1 MTVVEYQ
8 QGYIDM
14 MVEDKSK
21 ETTVELGEEVEFG
34 EELNKNLTNAIFK
47 LNPAALE
54 REDNDTSLVEFYQ
67 IAEKWLKLKFKKSEK
82 TWVIEKD
89 AFASKASQALA
100 KVVDDEKLK
109 DAITEQVTKLN
120 QDDGSSS
127 EAKIPAQV
135 ELQWWTSGVGE
146 MSEGSV
152 ASLCKKIWTGL
163 ATDGAWRSALEDK
176 ITDQNIS
183 RDIYHS
189 LVNPFKQ
196 DGTQCK
202 DGEFVVVAKPYRSCW
217 YTEGNYVPGSSV
229 QIWHRA
235 IDPIA
240 WFGKQVAEK
249 PKTLT
254 SYDSPDVALEPPT
267 KELKEATLAEDEAFG
282 YAK

>member
-1 MTVVEYQ
+1 
-8 QGYIDM
+8 M
-14 MVEDKSK
+14 MAEDNNKNNMA
-21 ETTVELGEEVEFG
+21 ELGEEVEFG

-54 REDNDTSLVEFYQ
+54 REDKETPFVELYQ

-89 AFASKASQALA
+89 SFASKASQSLT
-100 KVVDDEKLK
+100 KVVVDKKLK
-109 DAITEQVTKLN
+109 DAIAEQVTNLN

-127 EAKIPAQV
+127 ESKIQAQI
-135 ELQWWTSGVGE
+135 ELQWWTSDVGE
-146 MSEGSV
+146 MSKEDAS
-152 ASLCKKIWTGL
+152 SLCKKIWDNL
-163 ATDGAWRSALEDK
+163 VVDGAWKLAIEDK

-183 RDIYHS
+183 RDIYNS

-202 DGEFVVVAKPYRSCW
+202 AGEFVIVAKPSRSCW
-217 YTEGNYVPGSSV
+217 YTNGQYIPGSSV

-240 WFGKQVAEK
+240 WFGKHIAEK
-249 PKTLT
+249 PKSLT
-254 SYDSPDVALEPPT
+254 SYDSPEVALDAPT
-267 KELKEATLAEDEAFG
+267 KELEEATLAEDEAFG

>member
-1 MTVVEYQ
+1 
-8 QGYIDM
+8 M
-14 MVEDKSK
+14 MAEDNSK
-21 ETTVELGEEVEFG
+21 NNIVELGEEVEFG

-54 REDNDTSLVEFYQ
+54 REDKETPLVELYQ

-89 AFASKASQALA
+89 SFASKAGQALT
-100 KVVDDEKLK
+100 KVVDDEKFK
-109 DAITEQVTKLN
+109 DAIAEQVTKLN
-120 QDDGSSS
+120 QDDDSSS
-127 EAKIPAQV
+127 ETKIQAQI
-135 ELQWWTSGVGE
+135 ELQWWTSDVGE
-146 MSEGSV
+146 MSEEF
-152 ASLCKKIWTGL
+152 ATSLCKKIWTSL

-202 DGEFVVVAKPYRSCW
+202 DDEFIVVAKPSRSCW

-240 WFGKQVAEK
+240 WFGKYIAEK

-254 SYDSPDVALEPPT
+254 SYDSPEVALDAPT
-267 KELKEATLAEDEAFG
+267 KELEEATLAEDEAFG

>member
-34 EELNKNLTNAIFK
+34 EELNKNLTNAVFK

-54 REDNDTSLVEFYQ
+54 REDKETSLVELYQ

-120 QDDGSSS
+120 QDDSSSS

-146 MSEGSV
+146 MSEEYV

-163 ATDGAWRSALEDK
+163 ATDGAWSSALEDK

-202 DGEFVVVAKPYRSCW
+202 DSEFVVVAKPYRSCW